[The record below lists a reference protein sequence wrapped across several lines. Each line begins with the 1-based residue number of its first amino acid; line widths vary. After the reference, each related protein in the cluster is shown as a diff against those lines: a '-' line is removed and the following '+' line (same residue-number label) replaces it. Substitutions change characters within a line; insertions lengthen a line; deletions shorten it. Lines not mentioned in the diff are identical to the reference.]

1 MPDCCKSSSTI
12 VDCGHPPSGSS
23 KSNLACPD
31 EADNVRL
38 RLSSLARHTW
48 RRASS
53 ADSCAS
59 ADGRRGRAIMV
70 LCNNSQKYCM
80 NKQYMRR
87 AAICTRRICLF
98 FGNLRGGPPKGRW
111 SSTVAPER
119 HVRRLCG
126 IHESTPKNSP
136 RVARQQVAYRSI
148 DFSVNAILLDVSSCA
163 ANTKSTPSAMCPGMR
178 HL

>member
-31 EADNVRL
+31 GADNVRL

-59 ADGRRGRAIMV
+59 EDGRRGGAIMV
-70 LCNNSQKYCM
+70 LCNNSQ
-80 NKQYMRR
+80 NTVWINS
-87 AAICTRRICLF
+87 ICAEPQF
-98 FGNLRGGPPKGRW
+98 AQGGFVCSLATSGGAPKGRW

-126 IHESTPKNSP
+126 THESTPKNSP
-136 RVARQQVAYRSI
+136 RAARQQAAYRSI
-148 DFSVNAILLDVSSCA
+148 DFSVNAILPPEKWAEL
-163 ANTKSTPSAMCPGMR
+163 NRK
-178 HL
+178 